1 MISFGDGIAHD
12 GVLTGIDGDVYTLN
26 LTNKVLTFTIEFHHS
41 HNCSNNYGYVNK
53 NIKKEEIKLC
63 I

>member
-41 HNCSNNYGYVNK
+41 HNRSNNYGYVNK